1 MKKLLV
7 AFSLVIASVA
17 MLAQKDVTSAY
28 NANKNGE
35 YDKAAGYIESAI
47 TNPKA
52 NVKDKTWRYRGDI
65 YLNIANSEEFS
76 PKYPDALKTAAASY
90 VKAME
95 LDTKD
100 VYDQEDKQQLVA
112 CQAMTMNSGI
122 TNYNE
127 GNYELSAGMFEL
139 GAMIAKDLNVTD
151 TLAYFN
157 AALAHEKSGNIE
169 KAIVNYNEC
178 GELGYQVPEVYLFI
192 AGLQRNNLEDKE
204 AALTTLKA
212 ARVKYPEH
220 PGLIIEELNI
230 YLTDGNFENAQENL
244 KLAIQN
250 DPENPILHFSI
261 GSVYDNLGKKDQA
274 VEAYKNSLKYDPEY
288 FDANYNLGA
297 LYFNQAVELVN
308 KANEI
313 PANQNSKYKA
323 AMEEANAVFAQA
335 LPFLEKA
342 YVLNDTDEGTIR
354 SLKDIYIRV
363 GNDEKYME
371 MKNKLEGK

>member
-7 AFSLVIASVA
+7 AFSLVLASVA

-35 YDKAAGYIESAI
+35 YDKAANYIEAAI
-47 TNPKA
+47 LNPKA
-52 NVKDKTWRYRGDI
+52 NVKDKTWRYRGAI
-65 YLNIANSEEFS
+65 YLNIANSEEFA
-76 PKYPDALKTAAASY
+76 PKYPDAIKTASDSY

-100 VYDQEDKQQLVA
+100 TYDQEDRQQLLA
-112 CQAMTMNSGI
+112 SQAMSMNSGI
-122 TNYNE
+122 NSYNE
-127 GNYELSAGMFEL
+127 AKYVVSADMFEL
-139 GAMIAKDLNVTD
+139 GAEIAKILNITD

-169 KAIVNYNEC
+169 RAIANYNEC
-178 GELGYQVPEVYLFI
+178 GELDYQVPEVYLFI
-192 AGLQRNNLEDKE
+192 ASLQRNEMEDKE
-204 AALTTLKA
+204 AALETLKS
-212 ARVKYPEH
+212 ARVKYPKH
-220 PGLIIEELNI
+220 PGLVIEELNI

-244 KLAIQN
+244 RVAIEN
-250 DPENPILHFSI
+250 DPENPVLHFSI
-261 GSVYDNLGKKDQA
+261 GSVYDNLGKKNEA
-274 VEAYKNSLKYDPEY
+274 VVAYLESIKYDPEY

-297 LYFNQAVELVN
+297 LYFNQAVESVN

-323 AMEEANAVFAQA
+323 AMEEANAVFANA
-335 LPFLEKA
+335 LPYLEKA
-342 YVLNDTDEGTIR
+342 YVLNDSDEGTIR

-371 MKNKLEGK
+371 MKEKLDAQ